1 MRLFGETHIDF
12 VELRRVA
19 IFISGAAIAAG
30 VTSLIL
36 KGGPKLGLDFTGG
49 IEVHLKFT
57 ETPSISRIRSGLTK
71 IGLGR
76 AVIQQYGKKKD
87 NLVLIR
93 TGVEQVSQDIAS
105 RIITYRE
112 KHGKFTRLEELKNL
126 PGIEA
131 VGYENLAG
139 LLTVEPSE
147 AEKVNI
153 NQIERAPLISLMQGI
168 IHQKTTAKIEQA
180 VRGEFKEE
188 KNTFEVRT
196 INLIG
201 PKVSEE
207 LRRKAILAIIF
218 SLAGM
223 LVYIGWRFDFKFA
236 GGAVVALIHDVF
248 ISMGALSLGNFEF
261 NLPVIA
267 ALLTIIGYSLND
279 TIVIYARIKENLK
292 TYRKGKRISLKRI
305 LNLSINRSLS
315 RTIVTSL
322 TTFIVVLVLFLWG
335 GAVIHGFTFAL
346 LVGVIVGTY
355 SSSFVATPIVY
366 SWERGTLGKAEVRR
380 EKVKPKTTEAE
391 KTPTQKE
398 KIEVGKAGVGR
409 TDKEKIKIGEKEP
422 ITTAET
428 KKPKIKKHKPKRGKR
443 RRHKK
448 KHR

>member
-12 VELRRVA
+12 VELRKVA

-30 VTSLIL
+30 LTSLII

-57 ETPSISRIRSGLTK
+57 ESLSISRIRSGLAK
-71 IGLGR
+71 IGLGGV
-76 AVIQQYGKKKD
+76 VIQQYGEKKD

-93 TGVEQVSQDIAS
+93 TGVEQVSQNIAS
-105 RIITYRE
+105 QIITYRE
-112 KHGKFTRLEELKNL
+112 KHGKFTHLEELKNL

-131 VGYENLAG
+131 VGYENLAD
-139 LLTVEPSE
+139 LLSAEPSQT
-147 AEKVNI
+147 EKVNI
-153 NQIERAPLISLMQGI
+153 NQIERAPLVSLIQRT
-168 IHQKTTAKIEQA
+168 IHKKTTTKIEQA
-180 VRGEFKEE
+180 LREEFKGE
-188 KNTFEVRT
+188 KNTFEVRSV
-196 INLIG
+196 NLIG

-207 LRRKAILAIIF
+207 LRRKAVLAIIF

-223 LVYIGWRFDFKFA
+223 LIYIGWRFDFKFA
-236 GGAVVALIHDVF
+236 AGAVAALIHDVF

-279 TIVIYARIKENLK
+279 TIVIYARIKENLR
-292 TYRKGKRISLKRI
+292 TYRKGKRISFKRI
-305 LNLSINRSLS
+305 LNLSINQSLS

-366 SWERGTLGKAEVRR
+366 SWQRGTLGKVETRR
-380 EKVKPKTTEAE
+380 EKVELKRVKAE
-391 KTPTQKE
+391 KIPTGKE
-398 KIEVGKAGVGR
+398 KIEVGKAEVGR
-409 TDKEKIKIGEKEP
+409 THKEKIKIGEKEP
-422 ITTAET
+422 VKTVEI
-428 KKPKIKKHKPKRGKR
+428 KKPKIKKHKAKRDKR

-448 KHR
+448 KRR

>member
-12 VELRRVA
+12 VELRKVA

-30 VTSLIL
+30 LTSLIL

-57 ETPSISRIRSGLTK
+57 ESPSISRIRSGLAK
-71 IGLGR
+71 IGLGG
-76 AVIQQYGKKKD
+76 AVIQQYGKKRD

-105 RIITYRE
+105 QIITYRE
-112 KHGKFTRLEELKNL
+112 KHGKFTRLEPLKNL

-131 VGYENLAG
+131 VGYENLVD

-153 NQIERAPLISLMQGI
+153 NQIERAPLVSLMQGI

-180 VRGEFKEE
+180 LRDEFKE
-188 KNTFEVRT
+188 KKDAFEVQT

-201 PKVSEE
+201 PRVSEE

-248 ISMGALSLGNFEF
+248 ISVGALSLGNFEF

-292 TYRKGKRISLKRI
+292 TYRKGKRLSLKKI
-305 LNLSINRSLS
+305 LNLSINRSLA

-335 GAVIHGFTFAL
+335 GTVIHGFTFAL
-346 LVGVIVGTY
+346 LVGIIVGTY

-366 SWERGTLGKAEVRR
+366 SWERGTLEKVEVRR
-380 EKVKPKTTEAE
+380 EKVKLRTTEAE
-391 KTPTQKE
+391 KIPTQKE
-398 KIEVGKAGVGR
+398 KIEAGEAEVGR
-409 TDKEKIKIGEKEP
+409 ADKEKIKIGEKEP
-422 ITTAET
+422 VKTVET
-428 KKPKIKKHKPKRGKR
+428 KKPKIKKHKTKRGKR

-448 KHR
+448 KRR